1 MSSESLGWAVICH
14 PYHPLKD
21 QRFTVLKTRSVSGV
35 ETLIL
40 HHSHRGSFSIPRD
53 WTDWGMPVIYDDL
66 SATYFNPDRLMELA
80 LLVARLSV
88 GSSGN
93 LKGD

>member
-1 MSSESLGWAVICH
+1 
-14 PYHPLKD
+14 
-21 QRFTVLKTRSVSGV
+21 
-35 ETLIL
+35 
-40 HHSHRGSFSIPRD
+40 HRGSFSIPRD